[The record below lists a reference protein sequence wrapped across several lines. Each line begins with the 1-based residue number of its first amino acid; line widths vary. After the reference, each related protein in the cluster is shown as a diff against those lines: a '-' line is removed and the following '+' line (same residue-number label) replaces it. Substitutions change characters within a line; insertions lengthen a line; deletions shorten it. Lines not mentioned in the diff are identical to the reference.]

1 MTVFFENI
9 SVHNKLLELGLDSEL
24 LDDEFRLTIDD
35 ENEKFI
41 EVIKLF
47 KNSDCIDS
55 LYNAIEDYYREL
67 GEEPNPSKQDEILN
81 QIELS

>member
-1 MTVFFENI
+1 MNVFFENI
-9 SVHNKLLELGLDSEL
+9 SVHNKLLELGLDSEQ
-24 LDDEFRLTIDD
+24 LDDEFMLTIDD
-35 ENEKFI
+35 EDEKFN

-55 LYNAIEDYYREL
+55 LYNAIENHYGEL

-81 QIELS
+81 KIELC

>member
-1 MTVFFENI
+1 MNVFFENI
-9 SVHNKLLELGLDSEL
+9 QVHNKLLELGLDSEQ
-24 LDDEFRLTIDD
+24 LDDEFMLTIDD
-35 ENEKFI
+35 ENEKFN

-55 LYNAIEDYYREL
+55 LYNAIENYYGEL

-81 QIELS
+81 KIELC